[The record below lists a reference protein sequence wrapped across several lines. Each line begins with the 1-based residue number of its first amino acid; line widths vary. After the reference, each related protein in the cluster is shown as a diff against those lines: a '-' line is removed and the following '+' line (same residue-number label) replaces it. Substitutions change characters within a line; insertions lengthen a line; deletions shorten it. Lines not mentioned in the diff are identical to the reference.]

1 MKITKTYLR
10 QVIQE
15 ELSAVM
21 SEADAGY
28 YQIGPPGETPSLN
41 KDAGEIS
48 DIEGKLADF
57 EAKKLLKSVLEYKA
71 WNQRRGDK
79 PNEDAKRLAMQEIYR
94 IFTVNDSRDRLM
106 RPLSKAEKNDPSY
119 GGVPPNARMLDNAQR
134 EAVKKVFNNTVKAMG
149 DKEYEYIDLY
159 NAIMAL

>member
-57 EAKKLLKSVLEYKA
+57 EAKEKFEKIVGLAHRFGDFGTPGLETTEKKTDKWLERANEVGYAAALVELRKFLKSMK
-71 WNQRRGDK
+71 RRD
-79 PNEDAKRLAMQEIYR
+79 
-94 IFTVNDSRDRLM
+94 
-106 RPLSKAEKNDPSY
+106 
-119 GGVPPNARMLDNAQR
+119 
-134 EAVKKVFNNTVKAMG
+134 
-149 DKEYEYIDLY
+149 
-159 NAIMAL
+159 

>member
-28 YQIGPPGETPSLN
+28 YQIGPPGPEPSPN
-41 KDAGEIS
+41 KDAMELS

-57 EAKKLLKSVLEYKA
+57 EKRKRFIARVDDL
-71 WNQRRGDK
+71 RGSPMMTYLRAPFEKWQDLM
-79 PNEDAKRLAMQEIYR
+79 DA
-94 IFTVNDSRDRLM
+94 
-106 RPLSKAEKNDPSY
+106 AEKGD
-119 GGVPPNARMLDNAQR
+119 GADL
-134 EAVKKVFNNTVKAMG
+134 EAAMAEVERIAAKFERIG
-149 DKEYEYIDLY
+149 
-159 NAIMAL
+159 

>member
-57 EAKKLLKSVLEYKA
+57 ERERFIADV
-71 WNQRRGDK
+71 
-79 PNEDAKRLAMQEIYR
+79 KRLQGHPAMG
-94 IFTVNDSRDRLM
+94 
-106 RPLSKAEKNDPSY
+106 LSKWNWQDLMDAAET
-119 GGVPPNARMLDNAQR
+119 GVDL
-134 EAVKKVFNNTVKAMG
+134 EAAMAEVERIAAIF
-149 DKEYEYIDLY
+149 KRID
-159 NAIMAL
+159 